1 MKFLT
6 TLFLLVSITLTLE
19 AKLNLIKKGNPDSN
33 TTLLVIGGIH
43 GNEPGGYYAP
53 AILATHYKILS
64 KNLWIIPNLN
74 EASILKFRRGIHGD
88 MNRKFAYI
96 KNNDKDK
103 AIVSEIK
110 KIILLPRISLI
121 LNLHDGHGF
130 YRQKS
135 EGRIY
140 NPKAWGQSCVI
151 DQCKILKKTP
161 YFNLEK
167 IAQEVKHDINK
178 KLLKKHHS
186 FNVKNTHTKKDHY
199 KDMQE
204 SLTYFAIKHYKPAF
218 AIETSKSLPSVSL
231 KVFYQLVAI
240 ESYMKIMGIKYTRDF
255 KLNKNSINKIIKDYG
270 TLEINHNILLNLNDI
285 KKSLSY
291 IPIKSKYNSFKF
303 SNPLG
308 SVKKVRGSYFI
319 YIANHLVLKLKPQ
332 YFVMADDCQEKY
344 AFDIDG
350 KKVLVPKASEIF
362 VSDDFKISKTNKS
375 RVNVIGYYKQ
385 GVKNESGIKISY
397 KNLNKKY
404 AVDKRS
410 KIFRVEFYKNNEFCS
425 MIMVHFK

>member
-6 TLFLLVSITLTLE
+6 TLFLLFFTTSILE
-19 AKLNLIKKGNPDSN
+19 AKLNLIKKENPDSN

-64 KNLWIIPNLN
+64 KNVWIIPNLN
-74 EASILKFRRGIHGD
+74 KASILKFRRGIHGD
-88 MNRKFAYI
+88 MNRKFAFI
-96 KNNDKDK
+96 KQNDKDK
-103 AIVSEIK
+103 KIIEEIK

-135 EGRIY
+135 QGSIY
-140 NPKAWGQSCVI
+140 NPRAWGQSCVI

-161 YFNLEK
+161 YFNLGK
-167 IAQEVKHDINK
+167 IAQEVRNDINK

-218 AIETSKSLPSVSL
+218 AIETSKRLPNLSQ

-240 ESYMKIMGIKYTRDF
+240 ESYMKIMGIKYSRDF
-255 KLNKNSINKIIKDYG
+255 KLNKSSINKIIKDYG

-291 IPIKSKYNSFKF
+291 IPIQSNNNSFKF

-308 SVKKVRGSYFI
+308 SVKKVRGIYFI

-332 YFVMADDCQEKY
+332 YFVAATDCQKKY

-362 VSDDFKISKTNKS
+362 VNDDFKIRKTNKS
-375 RVNVIGYYKQ
+375 RVNIIGYYKQ
-385 GVKNESGIKISY
+385 GVKNESGIEISY
-397 KNLNKKY
+397 KNLNKRY
-404 AVDKRS
+404 SVDKHS